1 MISLASL
8 PPKRKQK
15 ATMKV
20 LLISS
25 NTLPASPS
33 GPAYVAGAVRQA
45 GHEVSAY
52 ESLFAVDLPAEL
64 AAKSDEFRPDVVGLS
79 IRLVHGDVQDP
90 SAPLGTRYVDLR
102 PRVREIVDAVRRSSP
117 ASIVLG
123 GPGFNYY
130 AHDWLDYLDVDY
142 GIRGE
147 GEESF
152 PLFLQRLAEDGDIR
166 SVPGCVFRK
175 NGGFGATPPRRVG
188 DLDGHALPAYDL
200 FDMAQYAQ
208 HSITPAILTK
218 RGCAFGCT
226 YCPYSKLEG
235 KRYRL
240 KSPERVLAEIRH
252 VLSHAPGDRIMICD
266 NNLDVPHH
274 HAESLCRAFAVA
286 AGSPE
291 FPVFA
296 WGTGDLRPMGVT
308 DEFCR
313 LLQDSG
319 CFYLN
324 LAVESASDTMLRRM
338 KRGYTARDVRAS
350 LDALS
355 RSSLRFGASLMF
367 GAAGETPGTIAETLA
382 VMDDYDIPL
391 GVWVTLGIY
400 LWTDL
405 QDAVAEARQAGVLK
419 TDHGESLF
427 DGPVYFSPDLPVPY
441 LVDLVRALRARP
453 GYTVQV
459 NRADLF
465 EQRMTE

>member
-1 MISLASL
+1 
-8 PPKRKQK
+8 
-15 ATMKV
+15 MKI

-45 GHEVSAY
+45 GHEVSVY

-64 AAKSDEFRPDVVGLS
+64 AARLDEFRPDVVGLS

-102 PRVREIVDAVRRSSP
+102 PRVREIVDTVRCSSP
-117 ASIVLG
+117 ALVVLG

-130 AHDWLDYLDVDY
+130 ARDWLDYLDVDY
-142 GIRGE
+142 GICGE
-147 GEESF
+147 AEESF
-152 PLFLQRLAEDGDIR
+152 PRFLERLAEDGDIG

-175 NGGFGATPPRRVG
+175 NGGFGATPPRWVE
-188 DLDGHALPAYDL
+188 DLDGPALPAYDL

-208 HSITPAILTK
+208 HNITPAILTK

-252 VLSHAPGDRIMICD
+252 VLSHIPGRRIMICD
-266 NNLDVPHH
+266 NNFNVPRC
-274 HAESLCRAFAVA
+274 HAESLCRAFIAA
-286 AGSPE
+286 AGGPDFGFS
-291 FPVFA
+291 
-296 WGTGDLRPMGVT
+296 WGTGDLRPMGIT
-308 DEFCR
+308 DEFCH

-319 CFYLN
+319 CFYVN

-350 LDALS
+350 LEALS
-355 RSSLRFGASLMF
+355 RSSVPFGASLMF

-382 VMDDYDIPL
+382 VMGDYNIPL
-391 GVWVTLGIY
+391 GMWVTLGIY

-405 QDAVAEARQAGVLK
+405 QDIVTEARQAGVLK
-419 TDHGESLF
+419 TDSAKPLF
-427 DGPVYFSPDLPVPY
+427 DGPVYFSPDLPVSY

-465 EQRMTE
+465 EQRMTR